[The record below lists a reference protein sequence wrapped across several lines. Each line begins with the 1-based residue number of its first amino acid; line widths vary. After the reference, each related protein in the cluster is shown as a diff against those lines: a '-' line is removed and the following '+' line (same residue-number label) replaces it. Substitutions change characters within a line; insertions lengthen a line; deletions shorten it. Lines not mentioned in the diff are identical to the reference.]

1 MSEDV
6 QLGSRG
12 IYVADEE
19 QNLPYRVFDGTT
31 TSMHRPTRLPG
42 TCRGRWSREPGF
54 RVSPACSWR
63 RT

>member
-19 QNLPYRVFDGTT
+19 QNLPYRLFDADHHLYAP
-31 TSMHRPTRLPG
+31 SDAVTRYLPPG
-42 TCRGRWSREPGF
+42 DDREGLA
-54 RVSPACSWR
+54 SG
-63 RT
+63 